1 MADESNEKETPDE
14 GSGERR
20 RPGWAEFRRSYPG
33 LIATMTVA
41 VVALLAMD
49 GWILAKRARYDREIT
64 RLRASMTEV
73 ERQRADQLVAE
84 EENKLRVAVELI
96 RRQAQLE
103 KSLHLSVTLDS
114 SAMYLEREG
123 ALLREMP
130 VLLGPERSIGIAP
143 DTVRLATP
151 RGVRS
156 ITRILGASDTWEVPE
171 WVYADRG
178 MPVPADRSVRG
189 ALGAAAL
196 LLDGGTVIYTQPASG
211 PLADSSYVLPGAVR
225 AREQDLRA
233 IMPNLSAGVRV
244 YFY

>member
-1 MADESNEKETPDE
+1 MNEEPLPSDQETDLPA
-14 GSGERR
+14 ERR

-33 LIATMTVA
+33 LIATMAVA
-41 VVALLAMD
+41 AAALLAMD
-49 GWILAKRARYDREIT
+49 VWIVTRRARYEREIA
-64 RLRASMTEV
+64 RLRSSMTQV
-73 ERQRADQLVAE
+73 ERQRTDQIVSQE
-84 EENKLRVAVELI
+84 RNKVRVAIELL

-103 KSLHLSVTLDS
+103 RALHLSITIDS

-130 VLLGPERSIGIAP
+130 VELGPERRVGIAP
-143 DTVRLATP
+143 DTVHLATP

-156 ITRILGASDTWEVPE
+156 IARVLTAADAWEVPA

-178 MPVPADRSVRG
+178 LPVPEFRSVTG
-189 ALGAAAL
+189 ALGPAAL
-196 LLDGGTVIYTQPASG
+196 LLDGGTIIYTLPGRG

-225 AREQDLRA
+225 VGANDLRA
-233 IMPNLSAGVRV
+233 ILPNLSAGVRV